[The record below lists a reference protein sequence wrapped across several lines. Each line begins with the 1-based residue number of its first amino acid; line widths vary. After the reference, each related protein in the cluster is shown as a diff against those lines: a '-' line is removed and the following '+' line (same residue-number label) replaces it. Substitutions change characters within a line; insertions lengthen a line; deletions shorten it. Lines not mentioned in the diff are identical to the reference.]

1 MTFVGKILVIAIMA
15 FSLLFLGISTVV
27 FTTATNWK
35 GKSDDQA
42 KKIAEIQKKLNDA
55 KCREIGEAVISG
67 RKTAAQMARMF
78 GVSPP
83 TVSRIVA
90 AHAVAQR

>member
-1 MTFVGKILVIAIMA
+1 MMMQMVGA
-15 FSLLFLGISTVV
+15 FTEFERAMIRERTSAGLAAARAEGGMG
-27 FTTATNWK
+27 ARR
-35 GKSDDQA
+35 
-42 KKIAEIQKKLNDA
+42 KKLDETKRREIAE
-55 KCREIGEAVISG
+55 AVVSG

-90 AHAVAQR
+90 AHVAVA

>member
-1 MTFVGKILVIAIMA
+1 LRIVLWP
-15 FSLLFLGISTVV
+15 LLRLPGVPARAEGRIGGRR
-27 FTTATNWK
+27 K
-35 GKSDDQA
+35 KLDDT
-42 KKIAEIQKKLNDA
+42 KRREIAE
-55 KCREIGEAVISG
+55 AVMSG

-90 AHAVAQR
+90 AQR

>member
-1 MTFVGKILVIAIMA
+1 MRAA
-15 FSLLFLGISTVV
+15 LGDG
-27 FTTATNWK
+27 AR
-35 GKSDDQA
+35 
-42 KKIAEIQKKLNDA
+42 
-55 KCREIGEAVISG
+55 REIAEAVISG

-90 AHAVAQR
+90 AHVTAGAY

>member
-1 MTFVGKILVIAIMA
+1 M
-15 FSLLFLGISTVV
+15 
-27 FTTATNWK
+27 
-35 GKSDDQA
+35 
-42 KKIAEIQKKLNDA
+42 
-55 KCREIGEAVISG
+55 SG

>member
-1 MTFVGKILVIAIMA
+1 V
-15 FSLLFLGISTVV
+15 
-27 FTTATNWK
+27 
-35 GKSDDQA
+35 DDT
-42 KKIAEIQKKLNDA
+42 KRREIAEAI
-55 KCREIGEAVISG
+55 ISG

-90 AHAVAQR
+90 AHIAGPA

>member
-1 MTFVGKILVIAIMA
+1 MVRERTSAGLAAARAEGRM
-15 FSLLFLGISTVV
+15 G
-27 FTTATNWK
+27 
-35 GKSDDQA
+35 GRR
-42 KKIAEIQKKLNDA
+42 KKRKKLNDA

-83 TVSRIVA
+83 TVSRIVGAHVA
-90 AHAVAQR
+90 ARP